1 MPVTTTKL
9 TTAVEEYFDDLR
21 RIRASGGATGE
32 RSFYPALTNLL
43 NAVGSSLR
51 PQVFCVGELAE
62 QGAGHPDFG
71 LYTRRQVQR
80 GTPRPGQVPERGVV
94 EVKPASDDAWL
105 TADSHQVSRY
115 WDRYRLVL
123 VTNTRDFVLVGEDAQ
138 GNPVKLETFRLAESE
153 QAFHSRLETPRKF
166 AHDTGAGLGEYLCR
180 ALSHSASIVE
190 PKDLAWL
197 MASYA
202 RDGLARVEAAGDA
215 PSLRAVRSALE
226 EALGVR
232 FEGERGAAFFRSTL
246 VQTLFY
252 GVFSAW
258 VLWARQT
265 PPPRERFNWHEAV
278 WHLRAPVLRA
288 LFQQLSSPSQLQ
300 PLGLVELLD
309 WTSAALDRVDRAAF
323 FDRFDAGEAVPYF
336 YEPFL
341 EAFDPELR
349 KQLGVWYTPAEVVR
363 YMVARVDMA
372 LKEDLGIADG
382 LAADNVFVLDP
393 CCGTGTYLAEVL
405 RRIAANLQGKGLGAL
420 TGAQVKRAATQRV
433 FGFEIMPA
441 PFVVSHLQVGL
452 TMQAL
457 DAPLSDDETER
468 AGVYLTNAL
477 TGWEPSVQKPLPF
490 PELEEERD
498 RADRVKQDTPVL
510 VILGNPPYNGF
521 AGMAVDEERELS
533 AAYRTTK
540 LVRRPEGQGLNDLYV
555 RFFRMAERRIAE
567 KTGRGV
573 VCFISNYS
581 WLDGLSFTG
590 MRERYLEAFDVIRI
604 DNLNGDKYKTGKTTP
619 DGAPDPS
626 IFSAPGDPV
635 GIQVGT
641 AITTLVR
648 KADHKP
654 AKEIGF
660 RHLWG
665 QAKLSDLTATAEA
678 GPHDLYDAF
687 EPNLSLGLPFAYM
700 VVSGGWSTWPALPE
714 LFPVSF
720 PGVKSGRDPFVT
732 DIDKDRLIKRIGDY
746 FNASL
751 SHDEMQRRY
760 PISMRNPREY
770 DSRGVRDALMG
781 LGGPEEDSFIRYAYR
796 PFDTRWIY
804 WEAREKLVDRP
815 RPEYK
820 PHAFEGNL
828 WLSAVPRLRRDSTEP
843 QVGITFHLA
852 SLHLNEWGASMFP
865 VWLLNEGMEAEL
877 GGGEQRRP
885 NLSDA
890 AQRYLDRLGLGVEDL
905 FHHVLAVLH
914 NPSYREANAGALR
927 MEWPR
932 IPLPGWPDGGAP
944 GAAEEVATSAARGR
958 ELAALLDSETPVS
971 GVTTGALRPAMAA
984 IAVPSTTDGGNMA
997 GDDFSVTAG
1006 WGHFGQGEAV
1016 MPGQGRAVERPY
1028 TAEERAALGA
1038 SADALGNATYDIHLN
1053 GRAYWRNV
1061 PSAVWGYKLGGY
1073 QVLKKWLSY
1082 RERGVLGRVLLPEE
1096 VQHFT
1101 DTARRIAGILG
1112 LVGEG

>member
-1 MPVTTTKL
+1 MPTTTTKL
-9 TTAVEEYFDDLR
+9 TTAVEEYFGDLR

-32 RSFYPALTNLL
+32 RSYYPALTNLL
-43 NAVGSSLR
+43 NAVGGSLR
-51 PQVFCVGELAE
+51 PQVFCVSELAE
-62 QGAGHPDFG
+62 QGAGHPDLG
-71 LYTRRQVQR
+71 LYARKQLQKGQPKR
-80 GTPRPGQVPERGVV
+80 GQIPERGVV

-105 TADSHQVSRY
+105 TAESDQVSRY
-115 WDRYRLVL
+115 WGLYRLVL

-138 GNPVKLETFRLAESE
+138 GNPVKLEIFRLAESE
-153 QAFHSRLETPRKF
+153 QEFEAKLRKPRAFARNVC
-166 AHDTGAGLGEYLCR
+166 AGLGEYLCR
-180 ALSHSASIVE
+180 ALSHTASIVE
-190 PKDLAWL
+190 PRDLAWL
-197 MASYA
+197 LASYA

-215 PSLRAVRSALE
+215 PSLHAVRSALE

-232 FEGERGAAFFRSTL
+232 FEGDRGAAFFRSTL

-265 PPPRERFNWHEAV
+265 PLPTGPFDWRTSV

-288 LFQQLSSPSQLQ
+288 LFQQLSSPTQLQ

-309 WTSAALDRVDRAAF
+309 WTAAALDRVDRAAF

-372 LKEDLGIADG
+372 LKDDLGIADG
-382 LAADNVFVLDP
+382 LAADNVYVLDP

-498 RADRVKQDTPVL
+498 RADRVKQETPVL

-540 LVRRPEGQGLNDLYV
+540 RVRRPEGQGLNDLYV

-590 MRERYLEAFDVIRI
+590 MRERYLEAFDAIRI
-604 DNLNGDKYKTGKTTP
+604 DNLNGDKRKTGKTTP

-626 IFSAPGDPV
+626 IFSTPGDPV

-654 AKEIGF
+654 AKEVGF

-665 QAKLSDLTATAEA
+665 QAKLSDLTATSEA
-678 GPHDLYDAF
+678 APSELYESV
-687 EPNLSLGLPFAYM
+687 EPSLPLGLPFAQM
-700 VVSGGWSTWPALPE
+700 VVSSGWSDWPALPD
-714 LFPVSF
+714 LFPTYF
-720 PGVKSGRDPFVT
+720 PGVTTSRDKFLV
-732 DIDKDRLIKRIGDY
+732 DIDRDTLETRIADY
-746 FNASL
+746 FNSEV
-751 SHDEMQRRY
+751 SHEEMARRY
-760 PISMRNPREY
+760 PAIMNQTSRFNARAVRNAVL
-770 DSRGVRDALMG
+770 SKSK
-781 LGGPEEDSFIRYAYR
+781 PENIGILSYAYR
-796 PFDTRWIY
+796 PFDTRWLY
-804 WEAREKLVDRP
+804 WQAEHNLLDRP

-820 PHAFEGNL
+820 PHLQEGNL
-828 WLSAVPRLRRDSTEP
+828 WLSAAQHLRKGETEP
-843 QVGITFHLA
+843 QTYFTHNLA
-852 SLHLNEWGASMFP
+852 SYHLIERGALWFP
-865 VWLLNEGMEAEL
+865 AWLLEEGLAL
-877 GGGEQRRP
+877 DGGGEQRRP
-885 NLSDA
+885 NLSEA

-914 NPSYREANAGALR
+914 DPSYRKANAGALR

-932 IPLPGWPDGGAP
+932 IPLPDWPDGGTA
-944 GAAEEVATSAARGR
+944 GAGSELKASAARGR
-958 ELAALLDSETPVS
+958 ELAALLDSETPVA
-971 GVTTGALRPAMAA
+971 GVTTGALRPEMAK
-984 IAVPSTTDGGNMA
+984 IAVPATADGGNMA
-997 GDDFSVTAG
+997 ADDFSLTAG
-1006 WGHFGQGEAV
+1006 WGHFGQGKAV
-1016 MPGQGRAVERPY
+1016 MPGQGRVVERPY
-1028 TAEERAALGA
+1028 TSEERAVLGSAASALG
-1038 SADALGNATYDIHLN
+1038 SATFDIHLN
-1053 GRAYWRNV
+1053 DRAYWRNV
-1061 PSAVWGYKLGGY
+1061 PDAVWGYKLGGY

-1082 RERGVLGRVLLPEE
+1082 RERGVLGRALKPEE

-1112 LVGEG
+1112 LVGKG

>member
-1 MPVTTTKL
+1 MSTTKL
-9 TTAVEEYFDDLR
+9 MAAVREYFGDLR

-32 RSFYPALTNLL
+32 RSFYSALTNLL
-43 NAVGSSLR
+43 NAVGRALR

-71 LYTRRQVQR
+71 LYTRRQVQK
-80 GTPRPGQVPERGVV
+80 GKPRTGQIPERGVM
-94 EVKPASDDAWL
+94 EVKPAGDDAWL
-105 TADSHQVSRY
+105 TADSNQVSRY
-115 WDRYRLVL
+115 WGRYRLVL

-153 QAFHSRLETPRKF
+153 QAFHARLETPRAF
-166 AHDTGAGLGEYLCR
+166 ARDVGAGLGEYLCR

-258 VLWARQT
+258 VLWARQRR
-265 PPPRERFNWHEAV
+265 PPPAGPFDWRTSV

-288 LFQQLSSPSQLQ
+288 LFQQLSSPTQLQ

-309 WTSAALDRVDRAAF
+309 WTAVALDRVDRVAF

-372 LKEDLGIADG
+372 LKEDLGIVEG

-405 RRIAANLQGKGLGAL
+405 RRIAANLQGRGLGAL
-420 TGAQVKRAATQRV
+420 TGAQVKQAATQRV

-468 AGVYLTNAL
+468 AGVHLTNAL

-498 RADRVKQDTPVL
+498 RAERVKRETPVL

-533 AAYRTTK
+533 AAYRTTRR
-540 LVRRPEGQGLNDLYV
+540 VRRPEGQGLNDLYV

-626 IFSAPGDPV
+626 IFSTPGDPV

-641 AITTLVR
+641 AIATLVR
-648 KADHKP
+648 RADHKP
-654 AKEIGF
+654 TKEVGF

-665 QAKLSDLTATAEA
+665 QAKLSDLMATAEA
-678 GPHDLYDAF
+678 GPDTLYDGV
-687 EPNLSLGLPFAYM
+687 EPSLPLGLPFAPM
-700 VVSGGWSTWPALPE
+700 VVSSGWSTWPALPD

-732 DIDKDRLIKRIGDY
+732 DIDKDRLRKRIGDY

-770 DSRGVRDALMG
+770 R
-781 LGGPEEDSFIRYAYR
+781 F
-796 PFDTRWIY
+796 T
-804 WEAREKLVDRP
+804 
-815 RPEYK
+815 
-820 PHAFEGNL
+820 
-828 WLSAVPRLRRDSTEP
+828 
-843 QVGITFHLA
+843 
-852 SLHLNEWGASMFP
+852 
-865 VWLLNEGMEAEL
+865 
-877 GGGEQRRP
+877 RRP
-885 NLSDA
+885 
-890 AQRYLDRLGLGVEDL
+890 
-905 FHHVLAVLH
+905 
-914 NPSYREANAGALR
+914 
-927 MEWPR
+927 
-932 IPLPGWPDGGAP
+932 
-944 GAAEEVATSAARGR
+944 
-958 ELAALLDSETPVS
+958 
-971 GVTTGALRPAMAA
+971 
-984 IAVPSTTDGGNMA
+984 
-997 GDDFSVTAG
+997 
-1006 WGHFGQGEAV
+1006 
-1016 MPGQGRAVERPY
+1016 
-1028 TAEERAALGA
+1028 
-1038 SADALGNATYDIHLN
+1038 
-1053 GRAYWRNV
+1053 
-1061 PSAVWGYKLGGY
+1061 
-1073 QVLKKWLSY
+1073 
-1082 RERGVLGRVLLPEE
+1082 
-1096 VQHFT
+1096 
-1101 DTARRIAGILG
+1101 
-1112 LVGEG
+1112 